1 MKELES
7 VPEEYHEQVIQLIES
22 NNETNWTLLYHL
34 LIGMYDN
41 EEEAEI
47 TFRRL
52 MLDYSNSLSIT
63 GYAKIGLITRSK
75 LVIFIKYYIINN
87 EYKQ

>member
-7 VPEEYHEQVIQLIES
+7 VPEEYHEQVIQLIKS
-22 NNETNWTLLYHL
+22 NDELNWTLLYHL
-34 LIGMYDN
+34 LIGIYDN

-52 MLDYSNSLSIT
+52 MLDYRHSLIST
-63 GYAKIGLITRSK
+63 SK
-75 LVIFIKYYIINN
+75 LRFTIQFYITCY
-87 EYKQ
+87 EYKYDRI

>member
-52 MLDYSNSLSIT
+52 LFDYRDNVKYNSQLRFDILIYT
-63 GYAKIGLITRSK
+63 TQGRYKI
-75 LVIFIKYYIINN
+75 
-87 EYKQ
+87 